1 MIFAAVFL
9 LGATALFGIER
20 QAESSLLL
28 QSTKLGKRPV
38 AMCKLMQMIVLAS
51 VIAAILYVPYDFV
64 LLKNI
69 ERVPMKLSLNTVI
82 GYEKFELSI
91 SIRHAF
97 LLKTVLQYF
106 SVFASS
112 FRCLPIV

>member
-1 MIFAAVFL
+1 MQPPFAEYKAW
-9 LGATALFGIER
+9 
-20 QAESSLLL
+20 
-28 QSTKLGKRPV
+28 KRPV

-82 GYEKFELSI
+82 GYEN
-91 SIRHAF
+91 
-97 LLKTVLQYF
+97 V
-106 SVFASS
+106 
-112 FRCLPIV
+112 